1 MSTSQAAAQLP
12 AARSPRWRSLLWLT
26 GGALALVVLL
36 DVSIK
41 ALAPLWDWLL
51 GSVVGV
57 DLNARVGS
65 SVRFF
70 CYDTSKLVL
79 LLAGIVFAVA
89 VLRSFMSVE
98 RTRALLGGKREG
110 VGNVLAAT
118 LGVATPFRS
127 CPRCRRSSVSSQP
140 VCRSA

>member
-1 MSTSQAAAQLP
+1 M
-12 AARSPRWRSLLWLT
+12 
-26 GGALALVVLL
+26 
-36 DVSIK
+36 SIK

-51 GSVVGV
+51 GSVAGL

-70 CYDTSKLVL
+70 CYDTSKIVL

-89 VLRSFMSVE
+89 VLRSYMSVE

-110 VGNVLAAT
+110 RQRPRGHTRRCHPVLLMLT
-118 LGVATPFRS
+118 
-127 CPRCRRSSVSSQP
+127 
-140 VCRSA
+140 